1 MARLTVLRRRTAL
14 VGFAVSTGMTPLA
27 VGAQHIEPHARA
39 FWISGGLLM
48 GAAAPAD
55 EWVRSV
61 ATHLQTDRIDRL
73 TRFVEPVG
81 RPVYLVP
88 ALVATYAVAR
98 GMDKRKFA
106 DATLRTTLS
115 YAATDAL
122 GHFLKWTVGRHR
134 PSDGGSSTRFR
145 PGSRDPA
152 WHSFPS
158 GHAFQIFA
166 IAAVA
171 ADETDR
177 PWVGA
182 AGYALASLTG
192 LERIYKNNHWTS
204 DVVAGAVIAIST
216 GLTVDRWI
224 RRNGLGSLIKPRQP
238 PDP

>member
-1 MARLTVLRRRTAL
+1 MACSTVPRSRIAFVAFATLYLTPSVI
-14 VGFAVSTGMTPLA
+14 V
-27 VGAQHIEPHARA
+27 AQHIEPHARA
-39 FWISGGLLM
+39 FWISSGLLM
-48 GAAAPAD
+48 GAATASD

-61 ATHLQTDRIDRL
+61 ATHLDVDRL
-73 TRFVEPVG
+73 NTITRVVEPVG
-81 RPVYLVP
+81 RPEYVVP
-88 ALVATYAVAR
+88 ALVATYALAR
-98 GMDKRKFA
+98 GIDKRRFA

-115 YAATDAL
+115 YAASDAVGQL
-122 GHFLKWTVGRHR
+122 LKWAVGRHR
-134 PSDGGSSTRFR
+134 PSDGGSSRRFH
-145 PGSRDPA
+145 PWARDHA

-158 GHAFQIFA
+158 GHVFQIFA

-177 PWVGA
+177 PWVGIT
-182 AGYALASLTG
+182 GYTLASLTG
-192 LERIYKNNHWTS
+192 LERIYQNDHWTS

>member
-1 MARLTVLRRRTAL
+1 MACSTVSHCRIAFWATLCL
-14 VGFAVSTGMTPLA
+14 TPLS
-27 VGAQHIEPHARA
+27 VPAQHIDPHARA

-48 GAAAPAD
+48 GAAIPAD

-61 ATHLQTDRIDRL
+61 ASRIQVDRL
-73 TRFVEPVG
+73 EGITRMVEPIG
-81 RPVYLVP
+81 RPEYLVP

-98 GMDKRKFA
+98 GVDKRRFA

-115 YAATDAL
+115 YAASDAVGQL
-122 GHFLKWTVGRHR
+122 LKWAVGRHR
-134 PSDGGSSTRFR
+134 PSDGGNARRFH
-145 PGSRDPA
+145 PWSREHE

-158 GHAFQIFA
+158 GHVFQIFA

-182 AGYALASLTG
+182 TGYALASLTG
-192 LERIYKNNHWTS
+192 LERIYRNDHWTS

>member
-1 MARLTVLRRRTAL
+1 MACSTVSRFRTVL
-14 VGFAVSTGMTPLA
+14 VSCTTLCLSPFVLP
-27 VGAQHIEPHARA
+27 AQHIEPHARA
-39 FWISGGLLM
+39 FWIGGGLLL
-48 GAAAPAD
+48 GTAIPAD

-61 ATHLQTDRIDRL
+61 ASHIDVDRL
-73 TRFVEPVG
+73 NVITRVVEPVG
-81 RPVYLVP
+81 RPEYLVP

-98 GMDKRKFA
+98 GIDKRRFA

-115 YAATDAL
+115 YAASDAV
-122 GHFLKWTVGRHR
+122 GQVLKWAVGRHR
-134 PSDGGSSTRFR
+134 PSDGGSARRFH
-145 PGSRDPA
+145 PWSRDHA

-158 GHAFQIFA
+158 GHVFQIFA

-171 ADETDR
+171 ADEADR
-177 PWVGA
+177 PWVGVT
-182 AGYALASLTG
+182 GYTLASLTG
-192 LERIYKNNHWTS
+192 LERIYQNDHWTS